1 MDRRVK
7 RKKEKMQRTNRDRRA
22 PTCLLLAQ
30 EWIELRLPE
39 ALACSSFVSGRTE
52 DGRLQVEY
60 YRSQHAEGI
69 LAKVRFGPAT
79 VGPPGHVHGGAIAA
93 VLDEAMGL
101 SVALAGQPG
110 MTAELHVRFRKP
122 VPLNSVAIIQPRIR
136 EHRARRVGVRADLVD
151 AGTGTIYANAS
162 AVFVP
167 VCTDSLLGASHDE
180 A

>member
-1 MDRRVK
+1 
-7 RKKEKMQRTNRDRRA
+7 MQRNRDQQA

-30 EWIELRLPE
+30 GWIELRLPE
-39 ALACSSFVSGRTE
+39 AMACSSFVSGRTE

-151 AGTGTIYANAS
+151 AETHTVYADAS

-167 VCTDSLLGASHDE
+167 AHGDSPIGSNDE
-180 A
+180 